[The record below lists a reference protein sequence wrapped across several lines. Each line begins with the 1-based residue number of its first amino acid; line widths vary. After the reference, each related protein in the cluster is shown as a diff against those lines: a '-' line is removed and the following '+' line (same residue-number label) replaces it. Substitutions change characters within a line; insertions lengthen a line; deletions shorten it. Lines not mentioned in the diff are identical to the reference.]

1 MVLRFLLAIV
11 LFFSWTAAGLL
22 GAEST
27 SKATKLDQPA
37 AGTKKYELK
46 YKFQPEETIRWE
58 VEHRAK
64 VRSTIQ
70 GTTQTADTL
79 SLSVKVWKIAS
90 VDEQGNATLV
100 YSIESVDMRQKFDG
114 RQEVRYNSQTDKKA
128 PAGFDTVAKAV
139 GVPLATFTLDS
150 RGTVIKR
157 EEKFV
162 QAAPMQEN
170 ITLPLP
176 EKAVAVGERWYM
188 PADITVTLKEG
199 GTRKI
204 KARQRFRL
212 EEVSDGVAVINIET
226 QVLTPLNDPAIEA
239 QIVQSKANGAVRFD
253 IDLGRVVGQQSEVDE
268 QVQGFQGP
276 GSSVH
281 YVTRLTEKLLPT
293 AAKTAAAPRSNVLR
307 Q

>member
-1 MVLRFLLAIV
+1 MVLGFAW
-11 LFFSWTAAGLL
+11 SAGPAA
-22 GAEST
+22 AADPT
-27 SKATKLDQPA
+27 P

-46 YKFQPEETIRWE
+46 YKFQPDETIRWE

-64 VRSTIQ
+64 VRSTVQ

-79 SLSVKVWKIAS
+79 SLSVKVWKISS
-90 VDEQGNATLV
+90 VDEKGNATLV
-100 YSIESVDMRQKFDG
+100 YSVESVDMRQKFDG
-114 RQEVRYNSQTDKKA
+114 RQEVRYNSQTDKKP
-128 PAGFDTVAKAV
+128 PAGFDGVAKAV
-139 GVPLATFTLDS
+139 GVPLATLTLDL
-150 RGTVIKR
+150 RGKVLKR
-157 EEKFV
+157 DEKYV
-162 QAAPMQEN
+162 QAAPTQEN
-170 ITLPLP
+170 LTLPLP
-176 EKAVAVGERWYM
+176 EKAVAAGERWYI

-212 EEVSDGVAVINIET
+212 EEVTDGVAVINIET

-239 QIVQSKANGAVRFD
+239 QIVQSKANGTVRFD

-281 YVTRLTEKLLPT
+281 YVTRFTEKLLPA
-293 AAKTAAAPRSNVLR
+293 AAKTAASPPANVLR

>member
-1 MVLRFLLAIV
+1 MVARISIAMVLGGV
-11 LFFSWTAAGLL
+11 LAAGM
-22 GAEST
+22 A
-27 SKATKLDQPA
+27 DA
-37 AGTKKYELK
+37 ADPPPTNAKKYELK
-46 YKFQPEETIRWE
+46 YKFQPDETLRWE

-79 SLSVKVWKIAS
+79 SLSVKVWRISS

-100 YSIESVDMRQKFDG
+100 HSVESVDMRQKFDG
-114 RQEVRYNSQTDKKA
+114 RQEVRYNSQSDKA
-128 PAGFDTVAKAV
+128 PPAGFEGVAKAV
-139 GVPLATFTLDS
+139 GVPLATLTLDVH
-150 RGTVIKR
+150 GKVLKR

-176 EKAVAVGERWYM
+176 EKPVAIGERWYL
-188 PADITVTLKEG
+188 PADITLTLKEG
-199 GTRKI
+199 GGKKI

-212 EEVSDGVAVINIET
+212 EEVKDGVATISIET
-226 QVLTPLNDPAIEA
+226 QVLTPVNDPALEA

-253 IDLGRVVGQQSEVDE
+253 LDLGRVVGQESEVDE

-276 GSSVH
+276 GSSLH
-281 YVTRLTEKLLPT
+281 YVTRLTEKLLSET
-293 AAKTAAAPRSNVLR
+293 AKTATTPRTNVLR
-307 Q
+307 QQ